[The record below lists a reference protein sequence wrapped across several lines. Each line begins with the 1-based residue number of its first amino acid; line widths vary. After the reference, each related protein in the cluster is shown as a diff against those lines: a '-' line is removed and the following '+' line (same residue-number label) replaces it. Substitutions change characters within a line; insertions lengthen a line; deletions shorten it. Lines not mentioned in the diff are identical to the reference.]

1 VIFLF
6 EISALSFLWCFD
18 LVGWLT
24 GGSSSLQIP
33 VPLTPKGSLP
43 EQVEEETEQEMVKLD
58 SPGKQPLKRMC

>member
-1 VIFLF
+1 VVDEERMRPVGDFPF
-6 EISALSFLWCFD
+6 EVSALSFLWCFD

-43 EQVEEETEQEMVKLD
+43 EQVEEETEQEMVK
-58 SPGKQPLKRMC
+58 PG